1 MRIHSATLL
10 SCFALAALAGC
21 GGAGGGTPLPAIPLF
36 ADQTFSGHAIDNPF
50 FPLVPGTILTYE
62 ADTEDGLETVVL
74 EVTNDVKMILGITC
88 VVVHATEELDVDLVE
103 DTLDW
108 YAHDDAGNV
117 WYMGEY
123 SEEIENGMVV
133 STEGSWEAGVDGAEP
148 GIIMLANPVP
158 GQVYRQEYYAGVA
171 EDMGTVIAL
180 GLAVQIDLGAYVG
193 CAQIQDSTPL
203 EPGVTEQKFYAPGVG
218 AVLEV
223 NDDDERLELVDVQG
237 P

>member
-1 MRIHSATLL
+1 MRTKTSIPLSLLALLALSA
-10 SCFALAALAGC
+10 C
-21 GGAGGGTPLPAIPLF
+21 GGASGGTPLPAIPLF
-36 ADQTFSGHAIDNPF
+36 ADQTFSGHAIDNQY

-62 ADTEDGLETVVL
+62 ADTEDGTETVVI
-74 EVTNDVKMILGITC
+74 EVTNQVKVILGISC
-88 VVVHATEELDVDLVE
+88 VVVHAAEYLDGELTE
-103 DTLDW
+103 DTEDW
-108 YAHDDAGNV
+108 FAQDDAGNV

-123 SEEIENGMVV
+123 SEEIEDGMVV
-133 STEGSWEAGVDGAEP
+133 STDGSWEAGVDGAEA

-180 GLAVQIDLGAYVG
+180 GQTVQIDLGGYVG

-203 EPGVTEQKFYAPGVG
+203 EPGVFEQKYYAPGVG

-223 NDDDERLELVDVQG
+223 DEDGVRLELVDVQG